1 MNTAKLEKTLKNT
14 LHVLFEIIPQRTNL
28 YLPLISSAVIWAVRR
43 TAEWKEKIFSW
54 KVWADP
60 DYIKGKPD
68 EFILDFFQNNPELRR
83 IYEKEIVFKEM
94 SLLRNEFACLY
105 PILGLQDP
113 FLSALFLREL
123 ETGNFKKITK
133 EFKGRIKDALK
144 AIEGVKDKD
153 RLIECLG
160 FIAGEAA
167 SIGLD
172 LLTQAKVLNVLDEAI
187 KKHLDKDDG

>member
-1 MNTAKLEKTLKNT
+1 MNTAKLEKTVKNT
-14 LHVLFEIIPQRTNL
+14 LHILFEIIPQRTNL
-28 YLPLISSAVIWAVRR
+28 YLPLISAAVIWVVRR
-43 TAEWKEKIFSW
+43 AAEWKENIFSW

-60 DYIKGKPD
+60 DYIKEKPD

-83 IYEKEIVFKEM
+83 MYEKEIVLKEM
-94 SLLRNEFACLY
+94 SLLRDEFACLY

-113 FLSALFLREL
+113 FLSALFLHEINSGDFR
-123 ETGNFKKITK
+123 KIAK
-133 EFKGRIKDALK
+133 EFRGRIKDALK

-153 RLIECLG
+153 RLIECLES
-160 FIAGEAA
+160 IAGEAA

-172 LLTQAKVLNVLDEAI
+172 LLTQTKVLNVLDEVI